1 VNKLKM
7 RKYTELN
14 TEGRIMEVK
23 DIMTEPVNIDKS
35 ATISHALDIM
45 EKKGVRR
52 LLVTHD
58 EKIVGVLTMRN
69 LTREL
74 GTRKKGSLP
83 ASALHVATAVS
94 DNYVKVLPDT
104 KVTDVVT
111 LMARNGGVIIVVENE
126 KVLGWVTPTE
136 LLMNNDLKG
145 YVAEV
150 MQKNPIV
157 ASPADRVIH
166 VRRLMLDNNI
176 GRVPVVEDDKLV
188 GIITEKDIAK
198 AMRSFR
204 DIVDGSK
211 QDARIKNLIVEDI
224 MKMGV
229 KTVYTNTPIKDVA
242 KLMLDENIGGVPVVN
257 LEEQMV
263 GLVTR
268 RNIVSVL
275 AQ

>member
-1 VNKLKM
+1 
-7 RKYTELN
+7 
-14 TEGRIMEVK
+14 MEVK
-23 DIMTEPVNIDKS
+23 DIMSEPVCIDK
-35 ATISHALDIM
+35 ADTISHALDIM
-45 EKKGVRR
+45 EKKGTRR
-52 LLVTHD
+52 LLVKHD
-58 EKIVGVLTMRN
+58 DKIMGVLTMRN
-69 LTREL
+69 LTKEL
-74 GTRKKGSLP
+74 GTRKKGSMP
-83 ASALHVATAVS
+83 ASSLHVATAVS
-94 DNYVKVLPDT
+94 DNYVKVLPGT
-104 KVTDVVT
+104 KVTDAVT
-111 LMARNGGVIIVVENE
+111 LMARNGGVMIVVDNE

-136 LLMNNDLKG
+136 LLLTNDLKG

-157 ASPADRVIH
+157 AHPADRVSH

-176 GRVPVVEDDKLV
+176 GRVPVIDDDKLV
-188 GIITEKDIAK
+188 GIVTEKDIAK

-204 DIVDGSK
+204 DIVDGNK

-268 RNIVSVL
+268 RNIVNGL

>member
-1 VNKLKM
+1 
-7 RKYTELN
+7 
-14 TEGRIMEVK
+14 MEVK
-23 DIMTEPVNIDKS
+23 DIMSEPVCIDK
-35 ATISHALDIM
+35 ADTISHALDIM
-45 EKKGVRR
+45 EKKGIRR
-52 LLVTHD
+52 LLVKHD
-58 EKIVGVLTMRN
+58 DKIMGVLTMRN
-69 LTREL
+69 LTKEL
-74 GTRKKGSLP
+74 GTRKKGSMP
-83 ASALHVATAVS
+83 ASSLHVATAVS
-94 DNYVKVLPDT
+94 DNYVKVLPGT
-104 KVTDVVT
+104 KVTDAVT
-111 LMARNGGVIIVVENE
+111 LMARNGGVMIVVDNE

-136 LLMNNDLKG
+136 LLMTNDLKG

-157 ASPADRVIH
+157 AHPADRVNH

-176 GRVPVVEDDKLV
+176 GRVPVIDGDKLV
-188 GIITEKDIAK
+188 GIVTEKDIAK

-204 DIVDGSK
+204 DIVDGNK

-268 RNIVSVL
+268 RNIVNGL

>member
-1 VNKLKM
+1 
-7 RKYTELN
+7 
-14 TEGRIMEVK
+14 MEVK
-23 DIMTEPVNIDKS
+23 DIMSEPVCIDK
-35 ATISHALDIM
+35 ADTISHALDIM
-45 EKKGVRR
+45 EKKGTRR
-52 LLVTHD
+52 LLVKHD
-58 EKIVGVLTMRN
+58 DKIMGVLTMRN
-69 LTREL
+69 LTKEL
-74 GTRKKGSLP
+74 GTRKKGSMP
-83 ASALHVATAVS
+83 ASSLHVATAVS
-94 DNYVKVLPDT
+94 DNYVKVLPGT
-104 KVTDVVT
+104 KVTDAVT
-111 LMARNGGVIIVVENE
+111 LMARNGGVMIVVDNE

-136 LLMNNDLKG
+136 LLMTNDLKG

-150 MQKNPIV
+150 MQRNPIV
-157 ASPADRVIH
+157 AHPADRVSH

-176 GRVPVVEDDKLV
+176 GRVPVIDDDKLV
-188 GIITEKDIAK
+188 GIVTEKDIAK

-204 DIVDGSK
+204 DIVDGNK

-268 RNIVSVL
+268 RNIVNGL

>member
-1 VNKLKM
+1 
-7 RKYTELN
+7 
-14 TEGRIMEVK
+14 MEVK
-23 DIMTEPVNIDKS
+23 DIMSEPVCIDK
-35 ATISHALDIM
+35 ADTISHALDIM
-45 EKKGVRR
+45 EKKGTRR
-52 LLVTHD
+52 LLVKHD
-58 EKIVGVLTMRN
+58 DKIMGVLTMRN
-69 LTREL
+69 LTKEL
-74 GTRKKGSLP
+74 GTRKKGSMP

-94 DNYVKVLPDT
+94 DNYVKVLPGT
-104 KVTDVVT
+104 KVTDAVT
-111 LMARNGGVIIVVENE
+111 LMARNGGVMIVVDNE

-136 LLMNNDLKG
+136 LLLTNDLKG

-157 ASPADRVIH
+157 AHPADRVSH

-176 GRVPVVEDDKLV
+176 GRVPVIDDDKLV
-188 GIITEKDIAK
+188 GIVTEKDIAK

-204 DIVDGSK
+204 DIVDGNK

-268 RNIVSVL
+268 RNIVNGL